1 MQEHTHNTSIF
12 RIVVAVLDAVMIA
25 YIGSYFYWA
34 FIAGTAGSGF
44 LPGLFEA
51 INPITTGAYLSGA
64 IVLLHLSAYR
74 NVLALPGC
82 YSVSV
87 HRDFIR
93 IDDYDRGKLERLA
106 DAGHPR
112 HSPCHH
118 CHPGYCYYSDAAPE
132 EGKVELSACNS
143 TLLFCLLYDIR

>member
-1 MQEHTHNTSIF
+1 MQEHTHNISIF
-12 RIVVAVLDAVMIA
+12 RVVVAVLDAVMVA

-74 NVLALPGC
+74 NVLGRFLIALPYLFTVISSGLMIMTVANW
-82 YSVSV
+82 SDWPTLAILGIPHVIIV
-87 HRDFIR
+87 ILAIAIIR
-93 IDDYDRGKLERLA
+93 VQRRKK
-106 DAGHPR
+106 
-112 HSPCHH
+112 
-118 CHPGYCYYSDAAPE
+118 E
-132 EGKVELSACNS
+132 EK
-143 TLLFCLLYDIR
+143 